1 MTVVANR
8 YDPKESKGQLPV
20 VEEHPGGNQDNADDR
35 GEELWNCVREEGFQH
50 VTILHHRSGEIRKIL
65 FSEESQRQFTQL
77 LGNANTTVGTL
88 GIDFR
93 VGALVLYH
101 RNHKE
106 YRHKTESRQ
115 HVVPEPV
122 RRAVPGLDNRVQVI
136 GDEQKDEDY
145 RQHQCQ
151 VEKKRSYNP
160 FYKGLC
166 PVFR

>member
-1 MTVVANR
+1 MKKLVIGILAHVDAGKTTL
-8 YDPKESKGQLPV
+8 S
-20 VEEHPGGNQDNADDR
+20 
-35 GEELWNCVREEGFQH
+35 EELLYLC
-50 VTILHHRSGEIRKIL
+50 GEIRKIL

-115 HVVPEPV
+115 SPCVVLFPAWITGC
-122 RRAVPGLDNRVQVI
+122 R
-136 GDEQKDEDY
+136 
-145 RQHQCQ
+145 
-151 VEKKRSYNP
+151 
-160 FYKGLC
+160 
-166 PVFR
+166 